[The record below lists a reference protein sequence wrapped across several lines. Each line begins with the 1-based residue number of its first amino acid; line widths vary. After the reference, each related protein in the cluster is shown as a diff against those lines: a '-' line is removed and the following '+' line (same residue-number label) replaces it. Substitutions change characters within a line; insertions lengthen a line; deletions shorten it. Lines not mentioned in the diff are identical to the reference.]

1 VYLFWVFLPV
11 IAAFLL
17 WNRSESPAVIALC
30 LGAGLLL
37 WTPVEYF
44 THRYVLHRLAP
55 HYQHHDDPAV
65 IEYLFAPIWLS
76 GGFALA
82 LWTLLAAAIGWRHAA
97 LLESG
102 TIAGYLFYE
111 AIHLRIHSQAAGGA
125 LLRYWRK
132 QHYYHHFADDT
143 RCYGVTTPL
152 WDLIFRTGPSR
163 ALAHASQYDGRNC
176 DEAADPS
183 RVAVQRRDKSRVQ

>member
-11 IAAFLL
+11 IAASLA
-17 WNRSESPAVIALC
+17 WNRAEPFAFIAGSLA
-30 LGAGLLL
+30 AGLLL
-37 WTPVEYF
+37 WTPIEYA

-55 HYQHHDDPAV
+55 HYQHHDEPAV
-65 IEYLFAPIWLS
+65 LEYLFAPLWLS

-82 LWTLLAAAIGWRHAA
+82 LWAILAAPIGWRHAA
-97 LLESG
+97 LVESG

-111 AIHLRIHSQAAGGA
+111 AVHVRIHSQAAGGL

-152 WDLIFRTGPSR
+152 WDHIFRTASAR
-163 ALAHASQYDGRNC
+163 ALPHNSEYHDRNSDGT
-176 DEAADPS
+176 ADLDV
-183 RVAVQRRDKSRVQ
+183 RATGEGQGRR